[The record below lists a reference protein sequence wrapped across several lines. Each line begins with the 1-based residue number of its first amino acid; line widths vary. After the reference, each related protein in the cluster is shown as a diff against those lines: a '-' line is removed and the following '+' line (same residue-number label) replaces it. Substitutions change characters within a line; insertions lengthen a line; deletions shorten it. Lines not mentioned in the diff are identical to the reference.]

1 MIVEQQENLAESC
14 KVEKDFAFI
23 LEQYLEVLR
32 GLPEEQFIRS
42 VAKGQNDE
50 AVHARASQALGLYFS
65 LLNLVEENAAAQNRR
80 LRETAGEPCGEGM
93 FRSVLRELRENNVNP
108 DMILQALVNSSI
120 EPVLTAHPTEAK
132 RTSILEHHRA
142 LYLCL
147 VRLEN
152 RMWTPDERSLIVDE
166 VRSIIEKIWKT
177 GEIYHHKPQVQDEQN
192 NVMHYLQTVF
202 PIAIPEVFTRLKQAW
217 RWAEMPF
224 PYPESEEMLPQIRL
238 GSWVGGDRDG
248 HPLVQAEHTRNAF
261 KGFREGARELLHGRL
276 AHLASS
282 FSMDAE
288 FARPNAAFLQRLA
301 EMEQEYPHQG
311 KPGETWRHYLNQM
324 TMRMATDPLGYRH
337 PRELL
342 RDLAILRLAL
352 LEVGCVR
359 LVEIELDPVI
369 QLVRAFPF
377 TLARLDFRQNSA
389 FQEKAFLQLLQVCP
403 GDLAKCY
410 TEANEEERQK
420 LLTAELQSSR
430 PFGRPSMRL
439 AGEAQATLELYALLR
454 EELQAFQGLSIGAL
468 ITSMTR
474 AASDL
479 FVVHLLLREADIWR
493 SGNEGEWNP
502 LQVVP
507 LFETIGDLENA
518 AVILDQ
524 YLANAFVRRSLFA
537 QARENGLAVPRQ
549 QVMVGYSDSNKDGGV
564 VASFVALRQAQKAL
578 CGVGRK
584 WGVEIQF
591 FHGKGGTIS
600 RGAGPTQRFLAALP
614 SGALQGGMRL
624 TEQGE
629 SISKKYANRITAV
642 YHLETLMAGTL
653 QGQCRAD
660 LVDEPPMDAFLEKL
674 SQAGF
679 EAYRTLVERES
690 FPRFFRDISP
700 IDVLEHSRIG
710 SRPARRTGVAGIA
723 DLRAIPWNFS
733 WSQNRILLSGWYG
746 FGSALAA
753 IKKQE
758 PVLWQ
763 WLTSTGRH
771 AAVLK
776 YFMGNVATVLSSTNF
791 DVARLYLE
799 LSNDKSAHAEIFECI
814 THEFRLS
821 VDMLCEVSGKS
832 LREYHP
838 ATFEAL
844 ARREQGL
851 RILHV
856 AQVGMLEQ
864 WRAQGSPENSP
875 LLQELLLN
883 VNAIA
888 AGLGHT
894 G

>member
-1 MIVEQQENLAESC
+1 MDAQEKSQESQ
-14 KVEKDFAFI
+14 KVDKDFAFV
-23 LEQYLEVLR
+23 LEQYLEVLH
-32 GLPEEQFIRS
+32 GLPEEVFIRS
-42 VAKGQNDE
+42 VASGQTDGQM
-50 AVHARASQALGLYFS
+50 HARASQALGLYFS

-93 FRSVLRELRENNVNP
+93 FRSVLRELREKKVHSEKL
-108 DMILQALVNSSI
+108 LQVLMNSSI

-132 RTSILEHHRA
+132 RTSVLEHHRA

-152 RMWTPDERSLIVDE
+152 QMWTPDERAQIVDE

-177 GEIYHHKPQVQDEQN
+177 GEIYHQKPQVQDEQN
-192 NVMHYLQTVF
+192 NVLHYLQTVF
-202 PIAIPEVFTRLKQAW
+202 PIVIPEVFTRLKQAW
-217 RWAEMPF
+217 QWAKMPV
-224 PYPESEEMLPQIRL
+224 PYPENEEMLPQIRL

-248 HPLVQAEHTRNAF
+248 HPLVQVEHTRNAF
-261 KGFREGARELLHGRL
+261 QRFREGARELLHGRL
-276 AHLASS
+276 ARLASS

-288 FARPNAAFLQRLA
+288 YARPNAEFLRRLA

-324 TMRMATDPLGYRH
+324 TMRMASSPMGYGH
-337 PRELL
+337 PRDLL

-403 GDLAKCY
+403 GDLSKSY
-410 TEANEEERQK
+410 VDANEEKRQQ
-420 LLTAELQSSR
+420 LLIAELLSSR

-454 EELQAFQGLSIGAL
+454 EELQNFHGLTIGAL

-493 SGNEGEWNP
+493 SGEDGEWNP

-507 LFETIGDLENA
+507 LFETIGDLKNS

-524 YLANAFVRRSLFA
+524 YLANPFVRHSLVI
-537 QARENGLAVPRQ
+537 QSRESGLAVPRQ

-578 CGVGRK
+578 CEVGRK

-653 QGQCRAD
+653 RGQGRPERA
-660 LVDEPPMDAFLEKL
+660 DEPPLDAFLEAI

-679 EAYRTLVERES
+679 QAYRHLVEREH

-710 SRPARRTGVAGIA
+710 SRPARRTGVAGIS

-746 FGSALAA
+746 FGTALQTV
-753 IKKQE
+753 KKQE
-758 PVLWQ
+758 PTLWQ
-763 WLTSTGRH
+763 WLLDEGRH
-771 AAVLK
+771 AEAWK

-791 DVARLYLE
+791 DVARLYME
-799 LSNDKSAHAEIFECI
+799 LSGNKEEHGKIFACI
-814 THEFRLS
+814 ADEYRLS
-821 VDMLCEVSGKS
+821 VDMLSEVSGKS

-838 ATFEAL
+838 ATIEAL
-844 ARREQGL
+844 ARREKGL
-851 RILHV
+851 RILHES
-856 AQVGMLEQ
+856 QVSMLKQ
-864 WRAQGSPENSP
+864 WRALGSPEKSSI
-875 LLQELLLN
+875 LQELLLN